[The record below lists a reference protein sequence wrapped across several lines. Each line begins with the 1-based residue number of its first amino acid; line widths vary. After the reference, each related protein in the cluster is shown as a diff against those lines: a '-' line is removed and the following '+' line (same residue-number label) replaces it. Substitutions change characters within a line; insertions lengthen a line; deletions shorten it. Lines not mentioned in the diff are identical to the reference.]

1 MSRQTNNKKVSANAT
16 ANAKYCAHCF
26 NIGKPEVEY
35 RSHFIRASADE
46 NSPVVCPELLAT
58 ECKYCFKTGHTVTRC
73 PIIAAKKKADKKA
86 VMRMETEKKRQEE
99 LKQKPIQK
107 PISVSKFAALDSDSD
122 DEEEKQPQMVV
133 TKKTMPTTQ
142 QAASKSINLIAD
154 FPALSSSANVNVP
167 KIPTTVSYAGMA
179 AKTRSEFEDEQ
190 FLKMKMTKRVEMP
203 TLKRNHT
210 LRGEEPQLP
219 KVDEFWAGMESDEDE
234 MEYAINQMATKP
246 STIFTLK
253 ASELDWAMTAD
264 DSDDEDW

>member
-1 MSRQTNNKKVSANAT
+1 MSRQTNNKKVS

-26 NIGKPEVEY
+26 NIGKPEAEY

-46 NSPVVCPELLAT
+46 NSTVVCPELLAT

-133 TKKTMPTTQ
+133 TKKTMPKTQ
-142 QAASKSINLIAD
+142 QSDSKFINLNAD
-154 FPALSSSANVNVP
+154 FPALSSSAKVNVS
-167 KIPTTVSYAGMA
+167 KMPTTLSYAGMA

-203 TLKRNHT
+203 ALKRNDT
-210 LRGEEPQLP
+210 LRGGEEPQVP
-219 KVDEFWAGMESDEDE
+219 KHVDEFWAGMESDEDE
-234 MEYAINQMATKP
+234 IDYAINQMETKP
-246 STIFTLK
+246 RTIFTLK